1 MAGALPVP
9 DDRVHPSFGDRRD
22 PMRRVRTEIRGGA
35 VRAHPGVGT
44 VDRIGV
50 GVGVHRGCVRFGAA
64 WHGPILARNTSVP
77 ALPLDLGPVSLY
89 LGTSHLE
96 CVVER
101 TPETAMTWTD
111 ERVET
116 LKKMWAEGQSAS
128 QIAKELGGVTRNAVI
143 GKVHRLGLSNRVG
156 PGGAPEAEEEDL
168 IMPVPPRID
177 PPPPESEEPVEP
189 EVEPEPL
196 VAEAPADIL
205 AAPSAVV
212 TALPVRKLIIPA
224 GQPLP
229 PQPSANEISPEALA
243 SVREVEK
250 RAKRLTLMELTERTC
265 KWPIGDPATEDF
277 WFCGLPSLPGKPY
290 CEAHVGVAFQPMS
303 ARRDRRR

>member
-1 MAGALPVP
+1 M
-9 DDRVHPSFGDRRD
+9 S
-22 PMRRVRTEIRGGA
+22 
-35 VRAHPGVGT
+35 
-44 VDRIGV
+44 
-50 GVGVHRGCVRFGAA
+50 
-64 WHGPILARNTSVP
+64 
-77 ALPLDLGPVSLY
+77 
-89 LGTSHLE
+89 
-96 CVVER
+96 
-101 TPETAMTWTD
+101 WTD

-116 LKKMWAEGQSAS
+116 LKKMWTEGQSAS

-143 GKVHRLGLSNRVG
+143 GKVHRLGLSNRTG
-156 PGGAPEAEEEDL
+156 PGGKEDGEEDEVL
-168 IMPVPPRID
+168 AAPLRVDPVTPARPAMVEPVR
-177 PPPPESEEPVEP
+177 PVEP
-189 EVEPEPL
+189 PRPL
-196 VAEAPADIL
+196 ADRPVTAAPVAEEPM
-205 AAPSAVV
+205 PGVAVTGGTVMGGTV
-212 TALPVRKLIIPA
+212 TNLPVRKVIIPA

>member
-1 MAGALPVP
+1 M
-9 DDRVHPSFGDRRD
+9 S
-22 PMRRVRTEIRGGA
+22 
-35 VRAHPGVGT
+35 
-44 VDRIGV
+44 
-50 GVGVHRGCVRFGAA
+50 
-64 WHGPILARNTSVP
+64 
-77 ALPLDLGPVSLY
+77 
-89 LGTSHLE
+89 
-96 CVVER
+96 
-101 TPETAMTWTD
+101 WTD

-156 PGGAPEAEEEDL
+156 GSAAEADEPEVAAQPAPA
-168 IMPVPPRID
+168 VPPR
-177 PPPPESEEPVEP
+177 
-189 EVEPEPL
+189 PEPAAKP
-196 VAEAPADIL
+196 VAVEAPPRA
-205 AAPSAVV
+205 AAPERTSAPEPRPTPAAPAANV
-212 TALPVRKLIIPA
+212 TALPIPMRKAIIPA

-250 RAKRLTLMELTERTC
+250 RAKRLSLMELTERTC

-277 WFCGLPSLPGKPY
+277 WFCGLPSVPGKPY